1 MSNPNLKVSSSFS
14 DFGADPSLQDA
25 DGQTALHHACS
36 SNSSK
41 GPACA
46 EMLISKDAGC
56 CKISNRIGQIPF
68 QLISSMN
75 AAWSKLIKWF
85 DLLIMHFHYHA
96 INLIYFLKPNTI
108 L

>member
-36 SNSSK
+36 SNS
-41 GPACA
+41 
-46 EMLISKDAGC
+46 
-56 CKISNRIGQIPF
+56 KISNRNGQIPF

-75 AAWSKLIKWF
+75 EAWSKLIKWF
-85 DLLIMHFHYHA
+85 NLLIMHFHYHA